1 MRIVKIGQKI
11 RRQHFFV
18 YSMLC
23 TQSFTEQKTSL
34 SLYFLTDFNNSHTI
48 LMRIV
53 SQFCLV
59 NLCQIST
66 IRLTFWR
73 ELSHESEH
81 VFKIKIGLS
90 ELEVWIIQFPHQN
103 QLSRV
108 DDSSCFLYDGTSQST
123 LKATMTYIWPTP
135 GG

>member
-34 SLYFLTDFNNSHTI
+34 SLYFLTDFNHFNENCLTVLIFYSKSKSEKCRSNS
-48 LMRIV
+48 V
-53 SQFCLV
+53 
-59 NLCQIST
+59 
-66 IRLTFWR
+66 
-73 ELSHESEH
+73 
-81 VFKIKIGLS
+81 VFKVRNGTLASVRSIFVRFQRFACHFDANCLTNPNMCSKSKLDY
-90 ELEVWIIQFPHQN
+90 Q
-103 QLSRV
+103 
-108 DDSSCFLYDGTSQST
+108 SSKCGSFNFHTKTEQ
-123 LKATMTYIWPTP
+123 